1 MNGAS
6 GFTGTI
12 ELFTSPTNVVGGEV
26 AAKQT
31 ERGCWQ
37 EIQWPTPP
45 LRHGLRPRHL
55 SPNFIGGEGKGY
67 RFPRLRCAISR

>member
-12 ELFTSPTNVVGGEV
+12 KLFTSPTNVVGGEV

-31 ERGCWQ
+31 ERGC
-37 EIQWPTPP
+37 
-45 LRHGLRPRHL
+45 
-55 SPNFIGGEGKGY
+55 
-67 RFPRLRCAISR
+67 